1 MKARTAGLQIIFHR
15 RLSELV
21 IAGGM
26 DYPVIYF
33 DRDGVLNRFTRG
45 KYVNTRADVVPMPT
59 AAATLQAALRL
70 TPFVFVVSNQA
81 GVHHRFMTP
90 SDLDAVDARLWE
102 LLACNPLASLY
113 CTHDPEAGCPC
124 RKPRTGMI
132 DTARDLVRALG
143 VRIGAEVML
152 GDNVTDEKTATA
164 AGVDFVL
171 VSDGPGV
178 AFAPWLASL
187 QRAEDQPEHFP
198 QGPATAG
205 SQRER

>member
-1 MKARTAGLQIIFHR
+1 MRARPAGLQIIFHSW
-15 RLSELV
+15 LSELV
-21 IAGGM
+21 VAQGA
-26 DYPVIYF
+26 DYPVVYF
-33 DRDGVLNRFTRG
+33 DRDGVLNRFTKG
-45 KYVNTRADVVPMPT
+45 KYVNTPADVVPMPT

-102 LLACNPLASLY
+102 LLGRSPLASFY

-124 RKPRTGMI
+124 RKPATGMI

-152 GDNVTDEKTATA
+152 GDNVTDERAATA
-164 AGVDFVL
+164 AGVDFAL
-171 VSDGPGV
+171 VSEGPWEPFE
-178 AFAPWLASL
+178 AWC
-187 QRAEDQPEHFP
+187 QRLPPSAC
-198 QGPATAG
+198 AL
-205 SQRER
+205 